1 MAIAKMSRIRSMNT
15 VPNVRLSDATLFIL
29 RRYAR

>member
-15 VPNVRLSDATLFIL
+15 VPNVRLSDAALFIL
-29 RRYAR
+29 SR